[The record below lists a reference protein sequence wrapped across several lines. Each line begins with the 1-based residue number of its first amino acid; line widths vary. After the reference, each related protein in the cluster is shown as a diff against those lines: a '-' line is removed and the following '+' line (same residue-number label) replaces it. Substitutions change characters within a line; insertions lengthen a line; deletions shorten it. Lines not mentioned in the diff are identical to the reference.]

1 MADGNSVS
9 DEIKAQHK
17 KLAGKTPK
25 EKFQYF
31 WEYYR
36 IPTLVTIL
44 VAAFAANLIYT
55 IVTAKDS
62 ALSVLFINGYSEMD
76 TEAFMSGFD
85 EYAQIDTKEY
95 STSLEMNFTIQEEAT
110 DQYTMAN
117 VQKLMALVAAKELD
131 VIMADTSTFTNY
143 AEPGYFCNLTEVLP
157 QELIDKYQ
165 DRFFYYDIPD
175 DDQGEVPIGIQFADA
190 PKVVETGAYAVT
202 NDALFGIVVNSEHVD
217 NAVKFLEYM
226 DME

>member
-1 MADGNSVS
+1 MAEGNSVS

-143 AEPGYFCNLTEVLP
+143 AEPGYFCNLMRCCLRSLSISIRTASSIMIYRMMIRE
-157 QELIDKYQ
+157 
-165 DRFFYYDIPD
+165 RFPS
-175 DDQGEVPIGIQFADA
+175 ASSLRMH
-190 PKVVETGAYAVT
+190 PKWWRQ
-202 NDALFGIVVNSEHVD
+202 AL
-217 NAVKFLEYM
+217 M
-226 DME
+226 P

>member
-85 EYAQIDTKEY
+85 EYAQIDTRNTPPPWK
-95 STSLEMNFTIQEEAT
+95 
-110 DQYTMAN
+110 
-117 VQKLMALVAAKELD
+117 
-131 VIMADTSTFTNY
+131 
-143 AEPGYFCNLTEVLP
+143 
-157 QELIDKYQ
+157 
-165 DRFFYYDIPD
+165 
-175 DDQGEVPIGIQFADA
+175 
-190 PKVVETGAYAVT
+190 
-202 NDALFGIVVNSEHVD
+202 
-217 NAVKFLEYM
+217 
-226 DME
+226 

>member
-110 DQYTMAN
+110 DQYTMQCAEARPWLPP
-117 VQKLMALVAAKELD
+117 KSLMSLWLILQPSP
-131 VIMADTSTFTNY
+131 IMRS
-143 AEPGYFCNLTEVLP
+143 P
-157 QELIDKYQ
+157 
-165 DRFFYYDIPD
+165 DISA
-175 DDQGEVPIGIQFADA
+175 I
-190 PKVVETGAYAVT
+190 
-202 NDALFGIVVNSEHVD
+202 
-217 NAVKFLEYM
+217 
-226 DME
+226 

>member
-1 MADGNSVS
+1 MAEGNSVS

-143 AEPGYFCNLTEVLP
+143 AEPGYFCNLNEVLP

-165 DRFFYYDIPD
+165 DRFF
-175 DDQGEVPIGIQFADA
+175 
-190 PKVVETGAYAVT
+190 
-202 NDALFGIVVNSEHVD
+202 
-217 NAVKFLEYM
+217 
-226 DME
+226 

>member
-143 AEPGYFCNLTEVLP
+143 AEPGYFYSRKN
-157 QELIDKYQ
+157 
-165 DRFFYYDIPD
+165 
-175 DDQGEVPIGIQFADA
+175 
-190 PKVVETGAYAVT
+190 PK
-202 NDALFGIVVNSEHVD
+202 N
-217 NAVKFLEYM
+217 
-226 DME
+226 

>member
-143 AEPGYFCNLTEVLP
+143 AEPGYFCNLNEVLP

-202 NDALFGIVVNSEHVD
+202 NDALFGIVVNS
-217 NAVKFLEYM
+217 
-226 DME
+226 